1 MSFCIQDY
9 FLIGQVYERK
19 YQDKGHK
26 YVQSFGEYDSNSSP
40 KGLKQMTLQQCISV
54 CAFYPVFDRYLL
66 TKC

>member
-19 YQDKGHK
+19 YQDKGQK

-40 KGLKQMTLQQCISV
+40 KGLKQRIFQ
-54 CAFYPVFDRYLL
+54 
-66 TKC
+66 

>member
-1 MSFCIQDY
+1 MDCPPSSLY
-9 FLIGQVYERK
+9 FKKITQKTVSGGFYF
-19 YQDKGHK
+19 
-26 YVQSFGEYDSNSSP
+26 VQSFGEYDSNSSP